1 MKLPLPFPRSS
12 LPSLLKILLL
22 LLIAGSL
29 LQPTAAAAQSRQA
42 VSMDVVRV
50 DIWPEYDEP
59 SVLVMYHI
67 TLSSEVSL
75 PAELSLRIPSSA
87 RVHAVAMQDVAGLY
101 TLNYDLNAAGQWTE
115 LVFTA
120 PVPNVRVEYYDS
132 SLKKD
137 GNTRNYTYRW
147 PGDFTVN
154 NLALKVQQP
163 VKASAMTFQPS
174 LGPGQV
180 EGDGLTYY
188 TLQAGQVDAG
198 TTFELKVT
206 YEKPDDSLTNPVQ
219 FQPVQPNEPISGS
232 AAGQPALVDMLP
244 WYGLG
249 GGLLLIAAGLVWLW
263 LSSGRPNIRQAAS
276 AVSRRRH
283 APRNKQGSAPAA
295 AGDGEAIFCTQCGR
309 QAAPNDR
316 FCRSCGTRLRT

>member
-1 MKLPLPFPRSS
+1 MRLRLPLPRSILSS
-12 LPSLLKILLL
+12 LLRTLLL

-29 LQPTAAAAQSRQA
+29 LHLTPAAAQSRQA
-42 VSMDVVRV
+42 VSMDAVRV

-59 SVLVMYHI
+59 SVLVIYHI
-67 TLSSEVSL
+67 VLSGAVSL
-75 PAELSLRIPSSA
+75 PAELSLRIPASA
-87 RVHAVAMQDVAGLY
+87 QVHAVAMQDVAGLY

-132 SLKKD
+132 SLQKD
-137 GNTRNYTYRW
+137 GDSRNYIFRW
-147 PGDFTVN
+147 PGDFDVSS
-154 NLALKVQQP
+154 LALKVQQP
-163 VKASAMTFQPS
+163 VNASAMTFQPR

-198 TTFELKVT
+198 TTFELMLS

-219 FQPVQPNEPISGS
+219 FQPVQPNQPVSGS
-232 AAGQPALVDMLP
+232 AAGQPALGDMLP
-244 WYGLG
+244 WFGLG
-249 GGLLLIAAGLVWLW
+249 GGLLLIAAGLLWLW
-263 LSSGRPNIRQAAS
+263 LSSDRPNIRQAAR

-283 APRNKQGSAPAA
+283 PPRDKQKSAPAA
-295 AGDGEAIFCTQCGR
+295 AGDGEALYCTQCGR
-309 QAAPNDR
+309 QAVPNDR
-316 FCRSCGTRLRT
+316 FCRTCGTKLRA